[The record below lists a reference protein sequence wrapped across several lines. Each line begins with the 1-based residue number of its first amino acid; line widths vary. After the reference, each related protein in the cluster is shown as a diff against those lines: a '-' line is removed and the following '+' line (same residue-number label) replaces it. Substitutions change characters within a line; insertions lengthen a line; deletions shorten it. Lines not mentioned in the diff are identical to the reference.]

1 MFVRRIYSVFERYAD
16 IHVAIDVPID
26 RERPSGS
33 AANVTINSVSIAAN
47 RLCFSAVGPFE
58 SAELSLNK
66 AAVPVL
72 GVRQTDGSYIY
83 EGSLPFELG
92 EARLR
97 FGAGNEE
104 TVVSLPSVRPAQL
117 ARARVWQGFRFCG
130 QIVRS
135 LPQIYRWKIKGD
147 LRERELVKERF
158 GLIIRPPA
166 MTLEPGL
173 FDKVEAAVGTP
184 RQATLM
190 MPVFNAFDLLPNAL
204 DRIERHSGQGWRLV
218 LVEDCSTDPRIM
230 PFLEEWCGDARR
242 ADRVTL
248 VKHSENKGF
257 VGAANTG
264 LKQAQTWPDDPVVL
278 VNSDAF
284 VPDGWLERLLAH
296 LDSPDVASVTPMSN
310 DAEIFTV
317 PVLCARSTLTSGA
330 VDALDAVAATFDP
343 IKAQI
348 DVPTGVGFCMA
359 MSPKYLRDVPF
370 FDTAFGRGYGEEND
384 WCKKTEA
391 LGGHHVAAG
400 NVFVEHYGGM
410 SFGSAAKQRLL
421 EKNIAKLA
429 ARYPKYQKEV
439 HTFIGNDPLA
449 TVRLALALKW
459 ASLHQEDP
467 VPVFLGHAA
476 GGGADIY
483 LDGRIADCIAAGGAA
498 VVVRVGLRMSWQIEL
513 HSCQGLTI
521 GTCDDVE
528 TLLSMVGLLA
538 KRRVIYS
545 CGVGDPDPIRL
556 PGVLLQMAA
565 GGQHPI
571 EVLMHDFFSISPSFT
586 LIGSDGTYRGV
597 PRAGGPLEHD
607 PAHQFNGNGLAD
619 WQSEWGRLLR
629 AAQDVQVFS
638 SVSKNLL
645 IDAYPEMADKI
656 SVVPHGLHSQPG
668 AIEPA
673 KGGQGE
679 LVIGVLGNIGEHKG
693 AEVVVELSKE
703 LDQTGAGRIVVIGN
717 IAPGYHLASGS
728 TVHGTYAVGDLP
740 ALVSRYGISNWFIPS
755 IWPETFSFT
764 THEALSTGMP
774 VFAFDLGAQ
783 GAAVEAAVKGGA
795 RGGVLSLPQTASLD
809 QTSAAE
815 LLSALAALG
824 TGEPHE

>member
-16 IHVAIDVPID
+16 IHVAIDVPVD
-26 RERPSGS
+26 RAQPNGSG
-33 AANVTINSVSIAAN
+33 ADVTIKSVSIAAN
-47 RLCFSAVGPFE
+47 RLCFTAVGPFE
-58 SAELSLNK
+58 SVELSLNK
-66 AAVPVL
+66 ASVPVL
-72 GVRQTDGSYIY
+72 GVRQTDGSYNY

-92 EARLR
+92 EATLR
-97 FGAGNEE
+97 FGVGNEE
-104 TVVSLPSVRPAQL
+104 ADVSLPSISPARL
-117 ARARVWQGFRFCG
+117 ARARVWQGCRFCA

-135 LPQIYRWKIKGD
+135 LPQIYRWKVKGD

-158 GLIIRPPA
+158 GLRIRPPA
-166 MTLEPGL
+166 MALEPGL
-173 FDKVEAAVGTP
+173 FDKAKAAVGPP

-190 MPVFNAFDLLPNAL
+190 MPVFNAYDLLPNAL
-204 DRIERHSGQGWRLV
+204 DRIERYSGQGWRLV
-218 LVEDCSTDPRIM
+218 LVEDCSTDPHVR
-230 PFLEEWCGDARR
+230 PFLEEWCADARR

-284 VPDGWLERLLAH
+284 VPDGWLDRLLAH

-317 PVLCARSTLTSGA
+317 PVLCAPSALTSGA
-330 VDALDAVAATFDP
+330 VDELDAVAATFDP

-391 LGGHHVAAG
+391 LGGRHVAAG

-429 ARYPKYQKEV
+429 ARYPKYEKEV
-439 HTFIGNDPLA
+439 HTFISNDPLA

-459 ASLHQEDP
+459 ASVHQEDP
-467 VPVFLGHAA
+467 VPIFLAHAA

-483 LDGRIADCIAAGGAA
+483 LDERIADCIAVGGAA

-513 HSCQGLTI
+513 HSGQGLTI
-521 GTCDDVE
+521 GMCDDVE
-528 TLLSMVGLLA
+528 TLLSMIGGLA
-538 KRRVIYS
+538 ERRVIYS

-556 PGVLLQMAA
+556 PDVLLRMADS
-565 GGQHPI
+565 GQHPV
-571 EVLMHDFFSISPSFT
+571 EVLMHDYFPISPSFT
-586 LIGSDGTYRGV
+586 LVGSDGTYQGV
-597 PRAGGPLEHD
+597 PRAGGPLEDD
-607 PAHQFNGNGLAD
+607 PAHQPNGKGLAD

-638 SVSKNLL
+638 NVSKNLL
-645 IDAYPEMADKI
+645 TEAYPEIANKV

-673 KGGQGE
+673 KYGQGG

-693 AEVVVELSKE
+693 ADVVVELSKE
-703 LDQTGAGRIVVIGN
+703 LDRTGAGRIVVIGN
-717 IAPGYHLASGS
+717 LAPGFHLAHGS
-728 TVHGTYAVGDLP
+728 KVHGTYDVCDLP

-764 THEALSTGMP
+764 THEALATGMP

-783 GAAVEAAVKGGA
+783 GAAVEAAVKTGA
-795 RGGVLSLPQTASLD
+795 RGGVLPLPRIGRLD

-815 LLSALAALG
+815 LLSFLTASE
-824 TGEPHE
+824 TGEPHD